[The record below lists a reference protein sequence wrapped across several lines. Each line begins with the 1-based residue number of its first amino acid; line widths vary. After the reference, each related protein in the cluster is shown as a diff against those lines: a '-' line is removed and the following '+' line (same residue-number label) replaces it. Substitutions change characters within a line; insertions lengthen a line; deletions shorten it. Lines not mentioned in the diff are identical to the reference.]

1 MRPSATILR
10 YNMKAPGISIKAS
23 GISDRP
29 GRLPDEKDSVP
40 GKITKHKPAFWLI
53 LLLML
58 IAGISS
64 FQRIP
69 FPQKTKTSSAVP
81 PNLILHFKATVHGQ
95 PLQLHQNYT
104 NPFGE
109 TFRPDIFRFYAGKI
123 RPALNDRAP
132 MKAFRDEAYHLIDFS
147 DSVSTTV
154 SLRVPEGIYN
164 EIHFLLGV
172 DSVDQTSGAQTGALD
187 PARGMFWT
195 WNTGYL
201 SFKIEGSSPDSKE
214 PAHGFSYH
222 IGGYRS
228 PNSTVW
234 RMKIGTHPDQQ
245 FRVGKNGTTNLVI
258 PIELDYFF
266 DGLTPIHIRNTATC
280 TTPGHTARLI
290 SGNFTGAFTGIEIPG
305 QP

>member
-1 MRPSATILR
+1 MTLLTAISRRRTKSR
-10 YNMKAPGISIKAS
+10 YGTKSQ
-23 GISDRP
+23 GISDLPELRP
-29 GRLPDEKDSVP
+29 EGMAPAG
-40 GKITKHKPAFWLI
+40 GKIIKYQPAIRLI
-53 LLLML
+53 LLSML
-58 IAGISS
+58 ITIISS
-64 FQRIP
+64 FQRIS
-69 FPQKTKTSSAVP
+69 FLQKTKIHSTTP

-95 PLQLHQNYT
+95 PLLLHQDYT

-123 RPALNDRAP
+123 SPALNDRAA
-132 MKAFRDEAYHLIDFS
+132 MKEFADGAYHLIDFS
-147 DSVSTTV
+147 ATASTTV
-154 SLRVPEGIYN
+154 SLRVPEGVYN

-172 DSVDQTSGAQTGALD
+172 DSIDQTSGAQTGALD

-201 SFKIEGSSPDSKE
+201 SFKIEGTSPDSKE

-234 RMKIGTHPDQQ
+234 RMKIATRSDQQ
-245 FRVGKNGTTNLVI
+245 FRVERSGTTNLVI

-266 DGLTPIHIRNTATC
+266 DGLTPIHIRNTAAC
-280 TTPGHTARLI
+280 TSPGDTARLI

-305 QP
+305 PL

>member
-1 MRPSATILR
+1 MRLFTAISRRRTKLR
-10 YNMKAPGISIKAS
+10 CGTKSPGI
-23 GISDRP
+23 
-29 GRLPDEKDSVP
+29 
-40 GKITKHKPAFWLI
+40 PAFSEPLPEVMTFAQERTAKYEPVFRLI
-53 LLLML
+53 LWGML

-64 FQRIP
+64 FQHIS
-69 FPQKTKTSSAVP
+69 FSQKTKIHSTAP

-123 RPALNDRAP
+123 GPALNDRAP
-132 MKAFRDEAYHLIDFS
+132 MKAFRDGAYHLIDFS
-147 DSVSTTV
+147 DSASTTV
-154 SLRVPEGIYN
+154 SLRVPEGVYN

-172 DSVDQTSGAQTGALD
+172 DSIDQTSGAQTGALD
-187 PARGMFWT
+187 PVRGMFWT

-258 PIELDYFF
+258 PIELDQFF
-266 DGLTPIHIRNTATC
+266 DGLTPIHIRNTAAC
-280 TTPGHTARLI
+280 TTPGNTARLI

-305 QP
+305 HP